1 MDFRK
6 FDSYV
11 ILLAIVVVAG
21 LLVSMVARFVILAKG
36 ADTGTANLVFL
47 IVLGICAIFYLTII
61 AASSS
66 VADFII
72 RVFTPH
78 MARRTCCRTVRPGHR
93 TDQAGSRQAAGRT
106 TAGKNRIVP
115 TLQPAN
121 RRPVHNAGRTGPAQL
136 LHRHLCPEPALPGR
150 TRTHPSTKT

>member
-72 RVFTPH
+72 LSLIH
-78 MARRTCCRTVRPGHR
+78 I
-93 TDQAGSRQAAGRT
+93 SE
-106 TAGKNRIVP
+106 P
-115 TLQPAN
+115 T
-121 RRPVHNAGRTGPAQL
+121 
-136 LHRHLCPEPALPGR
+136 RH
-150 TRTHPSTKT
+150 

>member
-6 FDSYV
+6 FDSHV

-61 AASSS
+61 TASSS
-66 VADFII
+66 VADFIV
-72 RVFTPH
+72 RVFMPRI
-78 MARRTCCRTVRPGHR
+78 ARKKRREAEAELTQIETTMRNKLMEMSRT
-93 TDQAGSRQAAGRT
+93 
-106 TAGKNRIVP
+106 K
-115 TLQPAN
+115 
-121 RRPVHNAGRTGPAQL
+121 
-136 LHRHLCPEPALPGR
+136 
-150 TRTHPSTKT
+150 

>member
-78 MARRTCCRTVRPGHR
+78 MAR
-93 TDQAGSRQAAGRT
+93 
-106 TAGKNRIVP
+106 KK
-115 TLQPAN
+115 
-121 RRPVHNAGRTGPAQL
+121 RREAEA
-136 LHRHLCPEPALPGR
+136 EPAEPVAEQSAR
-150 TRTHPSTKT
+150 TSNGSSRKPTSGWQNNSGKKSHCSNATAS

>member
-78 MARRTCCRTVRPGHR
+78 MAR
-93 TDQAGSRQAAGRT
+93 
-106 TAGKNRIVP
+106 KK
-115 TLQPAN
+115 
-121 RRPVHNAGRTGPAQL
+121 RREAEA
-136 LHRHLCPEPALPGR
+136 EPAEPLPNSPPR
-150 TRTHPSTKT
+150 TSNGSSRKPTSGWQNNSGKKSHCSNATAS